1 MCLASRINNALVK
14 IPKYGE
20 GGTDYYNKG
29 KANES
34 TKNKVTL
41 VIPKGKVLLPE
52 GLYLVPAVLCKSL
65 C

>member
-1 MCLASRINNALVK
+1 MCLASRINNALFK
-14 IPKYGE
+14 IPEYGE

-29 KANES
+29 KTNES
-34 TKNKVTL
+34 KNKATL
-41 VIPKGKVLLPE
+41 INPRGEVLLPE